1 MKKEARFAIAKRL
14 EDDQRSIRSK
24 LHYNRGA
31 MKNLVQEQTRLK
43 RELVVLEELI
53 RHLRPNAKVS
63 GAGTASAGL
72 PGWASLNR

>member
-53 RHLRPNAKVS
+53 RHLRPNVEVS
-63 GAGTASAGL
+63 GGGAFPPSA
-72 PGWASLNR
+72 